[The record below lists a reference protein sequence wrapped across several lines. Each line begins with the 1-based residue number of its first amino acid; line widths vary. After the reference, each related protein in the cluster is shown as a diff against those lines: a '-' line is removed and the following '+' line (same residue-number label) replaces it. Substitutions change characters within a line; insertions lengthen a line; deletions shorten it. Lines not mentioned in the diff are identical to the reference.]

1 MILELRSEGKGEELF
16 KSDFG
21 ICKGRVVEAKLI
33 YEPKGEK
40 ADPNGQRKETS

>member
-21 ICKGRVVEAKLI
+21 ICKGRVV
-33 YEPKGEK
+33 GEK
-40 ADPNGQRKETS
+40 ADPNGQRKETSSEIIQECG